1 MSGILKPTSGEIILD
16 NKYKIFNNSNWFHKV
31 SFVHQ
36 DVFLFNDTIKN
47 NICLKYK
54 EKEFVDEDK
63 LENVLNTLKI
73 KSFFSSL
80 PFNLNT
86 FIDSDGLKLSGGQKQ
101 LISIARAIYKESEI
115 IIFDEANS
123 AVDINYQ
130 NIFKEILMNLKG
142 KKTIIIVSH
151 DLSFLKFCDKVYE
164 VKNKNIFDC

>member
-1 MSGILKPTSGEIILD
+1 M
-16 NKYKIFNNSNWFHKV
+16 
-31 SFVHQ
+31 
-36 DVFLFNDTIKN
+36 
-47 NICLKYK
+47 
-54 EKEFVDEDK
+54 
-63 LENVLNTLKI
+63 
-73 KSFFSSL
+73 

-123 AVDINYQ
+123 ALDINYQ